1 MFFSLYDARRNE
13 ESKTQTSEGG
23 GRIVQE
29 KLQQLCTNRHT
40 PSNPET
46 TSRQP
51 RTLREVERLCAILDI
66 TVNWYLTGQQPMRP
80 IKQGEKER
88 ELLRLFAT
96 LSPRQQDAVLELIRV
111 FEHSTD

>member
-1 MFFSLYDARRNE
+1 MKNLRLKQARVAAGLSR
-13 ESKTQTSEGG
+13 
-23 GRIVQE
+23 E
-29 KLQQLCTNRHT
+29 KVAAAMHKSPHT
-40 PSNPET
+40 IKSWET

-51 RTLREVERLCAILDI
+51 RTLREVERLCAIVDI

-96 LSPRQQDAVLELIRV
+96 LTEKQQDAMLILMRSITPDEEQNPPLV
-111 FEHSTD
+111 